1 MKVTVVGAGYVGL
14 VTGACLSDLGFRVL
28 CLDQD
33 PARDGG
39 EPRQNKLGGGQQGGG
54 KPGGG
59 KHGGGRSP
67 APRPPGLRPRA

>member
-1 MKVTVVGAGYVGL
+1 MVDYFAL
-14 VTGACLSDLGFRVL
+14 ALSHSLLLFAAWHLLWRGD
-28 CLDQD
+28 LDQD